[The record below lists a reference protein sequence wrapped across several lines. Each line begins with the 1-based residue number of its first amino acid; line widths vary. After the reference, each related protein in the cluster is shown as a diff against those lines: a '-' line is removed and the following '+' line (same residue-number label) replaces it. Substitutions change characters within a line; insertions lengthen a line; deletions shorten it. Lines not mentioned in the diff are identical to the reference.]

1 MFIKMLLLIFRE
13 NKSRREL
20 TDPSLLNST
29 NPLDDSLT
37 SIGKPTPLTNRFS
50 FMNEN
55 EALIIKD
62 ANRLMWMV
70 VRGQRSFLFQN
81 KIQPNGSTFK
91 IVYHI
96 SGMS

>member
-1 MFIKMLLLIFRE
+1 MIFIE
-13 NKSRREL
+13 NKSKREL

-29 NPLDDSLT
+29 NPLDDSVT
-37 SIGKPTPLTNRFS
+37 SIGKPTPLTNKFS

-70 VRGQRSFLFQN
+70 VRGQRSFLFQD
-81 KIQPNGSTFK
+81 KKTGIVVIQSLQQSILLMHKNLT
-91 IVYHI
+91 
-96 SGMS
+96 ML

>member
-62 ANRLMWMV
+62 ANKLMWMV

-81 KIQPNGSTFK
+81 KIQL
-91 IVYHI
+91 
-96 SGMS
+96 M

>member
-62 ANRLMWMV
+62 ANKLMWMV

-81 KIQPNGSTFK
+81 KIQVMVVLLK
-91 IVYHI
+91 
-96 SGMS
+96 

>member
-1 MFIKMLLLIFRE
+1 MLIKMLLLIFRE

-37 SIGKPTPLTNRFS
+37 SIGKPTPLTKRFS

-81 KIQPNGSTFK
+81 KIQVMVVLLK
-91 IVYHI
+91 
-96 SGMS
+96 